1 MMKNLDLQD
10 IRRQIDEV
18 DGQLAELI
26 EQRMQLAADVAEYK
40 LANGK
45 AVYDPARERE
55 KLAAIRAM
63 AKTPF
68 GEIALG
74 ELLSQMMTISRRYQ
88 YQVLGRSGMKADAGF
103 RLVENLPTAG
113 ARIVY
118 QGVEGA
124 YSHEAAL
131 QFFGREADVYNV
143 PTWEDAMEEV
153 AQGRAVYAVLPI
165 ENSSAGAVID
175 NYDLLLKYDNYIV
188 AETEVTV
195 NHALLGL
202 PGASLSDIRT
212 VISHPQALMQCSEFL
227 KEHREWK
234 QIQAENTAGAAKR
247 VLAAG
252 DVTQAAIASPRAG
265 ELYGLQVL
273 KPSINHN
280 RTNTTRFIILGRE
293 PVYRLDARK
302 VSICFETPHVSGAL
316 YNMLGHFIYNH
327 VNMLMIQSRPILE
340 RNWEYRFFLDIEG
353 SLSDGPVQNA
363 LLGLKNEAVF
373 MRILGNY

>member
-1 MMKNLDLQD
+1 MKNLDLQE
-10 IRRQIDEV
+10 IRKQIDQV
-18 DGQLAELI
+18 DSQLAALI
-26 EQRMQLAADVAEYK
+26 EQRMRLTADVAEYK
-40 LANGK
+40 MQNGK
-45 AVYDPARERE
+45 EIYDPVREKE
-55 KLAAIRAM
+55 KLASVRAM

-68 GEIALG
+68 GEIAMG
-74 ELLSQMMTISRRYQ
+74 EIFAQMMTISRRYQ
-88 YQVLGRSGMKADAGF
+88 YQVLGSYGNKADGGF
-103 RLVENLPTAG
+103 KLVENLPTAG

-131 QFFGREADVYNV
+131 QVFGRDADVYNV
-143 PTWEDAMEEV
+143 PAWDDAMKEV
-153 AQGRAVYAVLPI
+153 AEGRAAYAVLPI

-188 AETEVTV
+188 AETEVSV

-202 PGASLSDIRT
+202 PDAELSDIKT
-212 VISHPQALMQCSEFL
+212 VTPHPQALMQCSEFL
-227 KEHREWK
+227 KEHRDWK

-247 VLAAG
+247 ILADG
-252 DVTQAAIASPRAG
+252 DVTQAAIASPKAG
-265 ELYGLQVL
+265 GIYGLNIL

-280 RTNTTRFIILGRE
+280 RTNTTRFIVLGKE

-302 VSICFETPHVSGAL
+302 VSVCFETPHVSGAV
-316 YNMLGHFIYNH
+316 YNMVGHLIYNH

-363 LLGLKNEAVF
+363 LLGLKSEAVF

>member
-1 MMKNLDLQD
+1 MKNLDLQE
-10 IRRQIDEV
+10 IRKQIDQV
-18 DGQLAELI
+18 DSQLAALI
-26 EQRMQLAADVAEYK
+26 EQRMRLTADVAEYK
-40 LANGK
+40 MQNGK
-45 AVYDPARERE
+45 EIYDPVREKE
-55 KLAAIRAM
+55 KLASVRAM

-68 GEIALG
+68 GEIAMG
-74 ELLSQMMTISRRYQ
+74 EIFAQMMTISRRYQ
-88 YQVLGRSGMKADAGF
+88 YQVLGSYGNKADGGF
-103 RLVENLPTAG
+103 KLVENLPTAG

-131 QFFGREADVYNV
+131 QVFGRDADVYNV
-143 PTWEDAMEEV
+143 PAWDDAMKEV
-153 AQGRAVYAVLPI
+153 AEGRAAYAVLPI

-188 AETEVTV
+188 AETEVSV

-202 PGASLSDIRT
+202 PDAELSDIKT

-227 KEHREWK
+227 KEHRDWK

-247 VLAAG
+247 ILADG
-252 DVTQAAIASPRAG
+252 DVTQAAIASPKAG
-265 ELYGLQVL
+265 EIYGLKVL

-280 RTNTTRFIILGRE
+280 RTNTTRFIVLGKE

-302 VSICFETPHVSGAL
+302 VSVCFETPHVSGAL

-353 SLSDGPVQNA
+353 SLRDGPVQNA
-363 LLGLKNEAVF
+363 LLGLKSEAVF

>member
-1 MMKNLDLQD
+1 MKNLDLQE
-10 IRRQIDEV
+10 IRKQIDQV
-18 DGQLAELI
+18 DSQLAALI
-26 EQRMQLAADVAEYK
+26 EQRMRLTADVAEYK
-40 LANGK
+40 MQNGK
-45 AVYDPARERE
+45 EIYDPVREKE
-55 KLAAIRAM
+55 KLASVRAM

-68 GEIALG
+68 GEIAMG
-74 ELLSQMMTISRRYQ
+74 EIFAQMMTISRRYQ
-88 YQVLGRSGMKADAGF
+88 YQVLGSYGNKADGGF
-103 RLVENLPTAG
+103 KLVENLPTAG

-131 QFFGREADVYNV
+131 QVFGRDADVYNV
-143 PTWEDAMEEV
+143 PAWDDAMKEV
-153 AQGRAVYAVLPI
+153 AEGRAAYAVLPI

-188 AETEVTV
+188 AETEVSV

-202 PGASLSDIRT
+202 PDAELSDIKT

-227 KEHREWK
+227 KEHRDWK

-247 VLAAG
+247 ILADG
-252 DVTQAAIASPRAG
+252 DVTQAAIASPKAG
-265 ELYGLQVL
+265 EIYGLKVL

-280 RTNTTRFIILGRE
+280 RINTTRFIVLGKE

-302 VSICFETPHVSGAL
+302 VSVCFETPHVSGAL

-363 LLGLKNEAVF
+363 LLGLKSEAVF

>member
-1 MMKNLDLQD
+1 MKNLDLQE
-10 IRRQIDEV
+10 IRKQIDQV
-18 DGQLAELI
+18 DSQLAALI
-26 EQRMQLAADVAEYK
+26 EQRMRLTADVAEYK
-40 LANGK
+40 MQNGK
-45 AVYDPARERE
+45 EIYDPVREKE
-55 KLAAIRAM
+55 KLASVRAM

-68 GEIALG
+68 GEIAMG
-74 ELLSQMMTISRRYQ
+74 EIFAQMMTISRRYQ
-88 YQVLGRSGMKADAGF
+88 YQVLGSYGNKADGGF
-103 RLVENLPTAG
+103 KLVENLPTAG

-131 QFFGREADVYNV
+131 QVFGRDADVYNV
-143 PTWEDAMEEV
+143 PAWDDAMKEV
-153 AQGRAVYAVLPI
+153 AEGRAAYAVLPI

-188 AETEVTV
+188 AETEVSV

-202 PGASLSDIRT
+202 PDAELSDIKT

-227 KEHREWK
+227 KEHRDWK

-247 VLAAG
+247 ILADG
-252 DVTQAAIASPRAG
+252 DVTQAAIASPKAG
-265 ELYGLQVL
+265 EIYGLKIL
-273 KPSINHN
+273 KHSINHN
-280 RTNTTRFIILGRE
+280 RTNTTRFIVLGKE

-302 VSICFETPHVSGAL
+302 VSVCFETPHVSGAL

-363 LLGLKNEAVF
+363 LLGLKSEAVF

>member
-1 MMKNLDLQD
+1 MKNLDLQV
-10 IRRQIDEV
+10 IRKQIDQV
-18 DGQLAELI
+18 DSQLAALI
-26 EQRMQLAADVAEYK
+26 EQRMRLTADVAEYK
-40 LANGK
+40 MQNGK
-45 AVYDPARERE
+45 EIYDPVREKE
-55 KLAAIRAM
+55 KLASVRAM

-68 GEIALG
+68 GEIAMG
-74 ELLSQMMTISRRYQ
+74 EIFAQMMTISRRYQ
-88 YQVLGRSGMKADAGF
+88 YQVLGSYGNKADGGF
-103 RLVENLPTAG
+103 KLVENLPTAG

-131 QFFGREADVYNV
+131 QVFGRDADVYNV
-143 PTWEDAMEEV
+143 PAWDDAMKEV
-153 AQGRAVYAVLPI
+153 AEGRAAYAVLPI

-188 AETEVTV
+188 AETEVSV

-202 PGASLSDIRT
+202 PDAELSDIKT

-227 KEHREWK
+227 KEHRDWK

-247 VLAAG
+247 ILADG
-252 DVTQAAIASPRAG
+252 DVTQAAIASPKAG
-265 ELYGLQVL
+265 EIYGLKVL

-280 RTNTTRFIILGRE
+280 RTNTTRFIVLGKE

-302 VSICFETPHVSGAL
+302 VSVCFETPHVSGAL

-363 LLGLKNEAVF
+363 LLGLKSEAVF

>member
-1 MMKNLDLQD
+1 MKNLDLQE
-10 IRRQIDEV
+10 IRKQIDQV
-18 DGQLAELI
+18 DSQLAALI
-26 EQRMQLAADVAEYK
+26 EQRMRLTADVAEYK
-40 LANGK
+40 MQNGK
-45 AVYDPARERE
+45 EIYDPVREKE
-55 KLAAIRAM
+55 KLASVRAM

-68 GEIALG
+68 GEIAMG
-74 ELLSQMMTISRRYQ
+74 EIFAQMMTISRRYQ
-88 YQVLGRSGMKADAGF
+88 YQVLGSYGNKADGGF
-103 RLVENLPTAG
+103 KLVENLPTAG

-131 QFFGREADVYNV
+131 QVFGRDADVYNV
-143 PTWEDAMEEV
+143 PAWDDAMKEV
-153 AQGRAVYAVLPI
+153 AEGRAAYAVLPI

-188 AETEVTV
+188 AETEVSV

-202 PGASLSDIRT
+202 PDAELSDIKT

-227 KEHREWK
+227 KEHRDWK

-247 VLAAG
+247 ILADG
-252 DVTQAAIASPRAG
+252 DVTQAAIASPKAG
-265 ELYGLQVL
+265 EIYGLKVL

-280 RTNTTRFIILGRE
+280 RTNTTRFIVLGKE

-302 VSICFETPHVSGAL
+302 VSVCFETPHVSGAL

-340 RNWEYRFFLDIEG
+340 RSWEYRFFLDIEG

-363 LLGLKNEAVF
+363 LLGLKSEAVF

>member
-1 MMKNLDLQD
+1 MKNLDLQE
-10 IRRQIDEV
+10 IRKQIDQV
-18 DGQLAELI
+18 DSQLAALI
-26 EQRMQLAADVAEYK
+26 EQRMRLTADVAEYK
-40 LANGK
+40 MQNGK
-45 AVYDPARERE
+45 EIYDPVREKE
-55 KLAAIRAM
+55 KLASVRAM

-68 GEIALG
+68 GEIAMG
-74 ELLSQMMTISRRYQ
+74 EIFAQMMTISRRYQ
-88 YQVLGRSGMKADAGF
+88 YQVLGSYGNKADGGF
-103 RLVENLPTAG
+103 KLVENLPTAG

-131 QFFGREADVYNV
+131 QVFGRDADVYNV
-143 PTWEDAMEEV
+143 PAWDDAMKEV
-153 AQGRAVYAVLPI
+153 AEGRAAYAVLPI

-175 NYDLLLKYDNYIV
+175 NYDLLHKYDNYIV
-188 AETEVTV
+188 AETEVSV

-202 PGASLSDIRT
+202 PDAELSDIKT

-227 KEHREWK
+227 KEHRDWK

-247 VLAAG
+247 ILADG
-252 DVTQAAIASPRAG
+252 DVTQAAIASPKAG
-265 ELYGLQVL
+265 EIYGLKVL

-280 RTNTTRFIILGRE
+280 RTNTTRFIVLGKE

-302 VSICFETPHVSGAL
+302 VSVCFETPHVSGAL

-363 LLGLKNEAVF
+363 LLGLKSEAVF